1 MRQGSSARSAGAGRA
16 EAPRYRLLTV
26 QAALALWALAV
37 LTRLFWLQVMD
48 HAWLE
53 HRARLQQ
60 QHTVDVLP
68 HRGTIYDRNLTPL
81 AMSLPVVSLYANPH
95 QVTRPNRE
103 AAQLAPIL
111 GLGAAALARS
121 LSERRGFVWVARQ
134 IPANQAKAAE
144 ALHLPGIFAQPTTR
158 RFYPKGELA
167 ASVLG
172 FVGLDGN
179 GLGGLEREY
188 NAELRGQ
195 SGKAVMEVDA
205 RGDAYSQI
213 ERPPVEGENLVL
225 TIDQNIQ
232 YIAQQELDKAVKA
245 TRARDGIA
253 IVENP
258 RTGEILA
265 LADSPSFNPDD
276 FAHTP
281 ASRLGDPAV
290 SSPYEPGSVFK
301 LVTLSAALE
310 QHLITPEELINC
322 QEGSIVVGG
331 RLIHDHARFGII
343 SVTDILKHSSDVGAI
358 KIGEKL
364 GDAEFYHYIRA
375 YGFGRRTGIGLP
387 GESAGILWP
396 LHDWLPMSIG
406 AVSMGQEVAVTPV
419 QVIAMA
425 SSLANGGVYHAPRI
439 VLDTFRGRP
448 PEAAPVFTPAPGRRI
463 VSAFVANEMKQ
474 MMAQVVLGGTGRWA
488 QLDGYTAGGKTGT
501 AQKVDP
507 GTHRYSQRDY
517 VASFVGF
524 APINDP
530 AMVCLVVLDSPRGG
544 HEGGQVAGPVFKAIA
559 ERVLP
564 YLGVPHDVPLQT
576 QPAPIRIA
584 ASDAVEESQPIGPP
598 AAPAAPLALAPPAT
612 GAEVVVSTGAP
623 AGIALPDFY
632 GQPVRT
638 VTAICQRLGLALTLQ
653 GSGVAQSQSPAAG
666 ARLRRGATVTV
677 RFGQ

>member
-1 MRQGSSARSAGAGRA
+1 MKKEAS
-16 EAPRYRLLTV
+16 APRYRLLTV
-26 QAALALWALAV
+26 QAALAAWALAV
-37 LTRLFWLQVMD
+37 VVRLFWLQVVD
-48 HAWLE
+48 HGWLE
-53 HRARLQQ
+53 RRARLQQ
-60 QHTVDVLP
+60 QHTVEVAP
-68 HRGTIYDRNLTPL
+68 RRGSLFDRKLTPL
-81 AMSLPVVSLYANPH
+81 AMSLPVVSVYANPH
-95 QVTRPNRE
+95 QVTAPGAE

-111 GLGAAALARS
+111 GLNEEALAKA
-121 LSERRGFVWVARQ
+121 LGADRGFVWVARQ
-134 IPANQAKAAE
+134 IPANE
-144 ALHLPGIFAQPTTR
+144 ARAVATLRLPGIFSEPSTR
-158 RFYPKGELA
+158 RFYPKGQLA

-172 FVGLDGN
+172 YVGLDGN

-188 NAELRGQ
+188 NRELRGE
-195 SGKAVMEVDA
+195 SGKAVIEVDA

-245 TRARDGIA
+245 TRARDGVA

-258 RTGEILA
+258 ATGEILA
-265 LADSPSFNPDD
+265 LANSPSFNPGD

-281 ASRLGDPAV
+281 PARLGDAAV

-310 QHLITPEELINC
+310 QNLITPQELINC

-331 RLIHDHARFGII
+331 RLIHDHARFGVI

-364 GDAEFYHYIRA
+364 GDREFYHYIRA

-387 GESAGILWP
+387 GESAGIVWP

-406 AVSMGQEVAVTPV
+406 AVSMGQEIAVTPV

-425 SSLANGGVYHAPRI
+425 SALANGGVYHAPRI
-439 VLDTFRGRP
+439 VMEAFRGARP
-448 PEAAPVFTPAPGRRI
+448 EQAPRFRPAPGRRI
-463 VSAFVANEMKQ
+463 VSAYVANEMKQ

-507 GTHRYSQRDY
+507 GTHAYSKRDY

-524 APINDP
+524 APINEP
-530 AMVCLVVLDSPRGG
+530 AMVCLVVIDSPRGG
-544 HEGGQVAGPVFKAIA
+544 HEGGQVAGPVFQAIA

-564 YLGVPHDVPLQT
+564 YLGVAHDVPLEAR
-576 QPAPIRIA
+576 PAPIRIA
-584 ASDAVEESQPIGPP
+584 ARDAVEESQPVGPP
-598 AAPAAPLALAPPAT
+598 PEPAPPLAVAPEPA
-612 GAEVVVSTGAP
+612 GGDVVLSTGTA
-623 AGIALPDFY
+623 AGIALPDFR
-632 GQPVRT
+632 GQPVRA
-638 VTAICQRLGLALTLQ
+638 VTAMCQRLGLALTLQ
-653 GSGVAQSQSPAAG
+653 GSGVAQTQSPAAG
-666 ARLRRGATVTV
+666 VRVRRGATVVV
-677 RFGQ
+677 RFTP